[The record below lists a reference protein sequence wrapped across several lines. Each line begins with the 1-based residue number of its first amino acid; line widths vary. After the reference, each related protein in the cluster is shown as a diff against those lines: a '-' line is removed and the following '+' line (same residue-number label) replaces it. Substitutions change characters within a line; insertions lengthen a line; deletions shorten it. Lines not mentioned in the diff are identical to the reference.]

1 MLIAI
6 FVSLLGSQNYRVE
19 ALDSQKSAK
28 DQVIKAFKRVSG
40 GATELRQTRQYSAQ
54 ELIRLRKKVKNIFE
68 IIFYSLVVFKL
79 VENWTAK

>member
-1 MLIAI
+1 MVHIQILITFIKSFAFVLIALS
-6 FVSLLGSQNYRVE
+6 VSLLGSQNYRVE

-54 ELIRLRKKVKNIFE
+54 ELIRLRKKVKN
-68 IIFYSLVVFKL
+68 VF
-79 VENWTAK
+79 